1 MHTQLTFLGILRPI
15 FRYFC
20 QEKIFFVLPLI
31 AQEQY
36 RQILKIVFKKWFQ
49 NWTKP
54 IVLNVINESKFPNL
68 QALILIFKWSN
79 RFRFSFNFIFDSTIL
94 VYIGNNFLCMTTYSK
109 PHQISS
115 NLPILKYNVN

>member
-36 RQILKIVFKKWFQ
+36 RQILKSNFLKKWFQ
-49 NWTKP
+49 SWTKP

-68 QALILIFKWSN
+68 HALILILKWSD
-79 RFRFSFNFIFDSTIL
+79 RFSFNFIFDSTKL
-94 VYIGNNFLCMTTYSK
+94 VYIGNNFYA
-109 PHQISS
+109 
-115 NLPILKYNVN
+115 